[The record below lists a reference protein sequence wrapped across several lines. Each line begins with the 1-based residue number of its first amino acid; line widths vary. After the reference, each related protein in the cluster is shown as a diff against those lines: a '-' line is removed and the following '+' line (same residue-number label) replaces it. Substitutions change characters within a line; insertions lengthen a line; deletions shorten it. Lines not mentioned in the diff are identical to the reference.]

1 MNRSRPALVWL
12 TIAVAFAM
20 AAVASAQAPEA
31 IRLPQPKTDGGR
43 PLMEV
48 LKDRHSSR
56 QFGVEK
62 LPAQT
67 LSNLLW
73 AAFGVNRPD
82 GRRTAPSARNW
93 QEIDVYVAT
102 ADGAY
107 LYDPKAH
114 ALAEVTSSDVR
125 ASTGTQDFVATA
137 PANLIY
143 VADYSKLG
151 NAPAEEREL
160 FTAIDAGFIGQ
171 NVYLFCASE
180 GLVTVVRGL
189 IDRPALA
196 RVLKLRADQRI
207 LLAQSVGYP
216 AK

>member
-1 MNRSRPALVWL
+1 MHRSRPALVRL

-56 QFGVEK
+56 QFGAEK

-125 ASTGTQDFVATA
+125 AFTGTQDFVGTA

-143 VADYSKLG
+143 VADYSKVG

-207 LLAQSVGYP
+207 ILAQSVGYP
-216 AK
+216 PK